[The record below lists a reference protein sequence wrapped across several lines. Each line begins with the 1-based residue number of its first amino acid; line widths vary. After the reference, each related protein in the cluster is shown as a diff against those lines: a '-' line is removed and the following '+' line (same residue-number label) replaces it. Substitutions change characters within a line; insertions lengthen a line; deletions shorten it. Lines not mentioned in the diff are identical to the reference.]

1 MKKVTLLATM
11 SAAPIRNTYNAINV
25 FIKTAAAVIN
35 HLGKILHFVERIGR
49 IGNYIESF
57 FARIASFFSI
67 FTTAFARLNLIWT
80 NISHLLGSFKLI
92 LKPLNFLHKTTNF
105 LFGIFSSGCGNMM
118 EGLHKTKHAYRSTA
132 SYFQGC
138 FDPIKAQVE
147 YLMNLWTNISQ
158 YLPTYLGYLLQV
170 LIVPLLTL
178 VLIFMRTIIF
188 PFTLLHSAFRRLYH
202 EETDNTRREHFKV
215 E

>member
-1 MKKVTLLATM
+1 
-11 SAAPIRNTYNAINV
+11 
-25 FIKTAAAVIN
+25 
-35 HLGKILHFVERIGR
+35 
-49 IGNYIESF
+49 
-57 FARIASFFSI
+57 
-67 FTTAFARLNLIWT
+67 
-80 NISHLLGSFKLI
+80 
-92 LKPLNFLHKTTNF
+92 
-105 LFGIFSSGCGNMM
+105 MM
-118 EGLHKTKHAYRSTA
+118 EGLQKTKHAYRSTA
-132 SYFQGC
+132 CYFQGC
-138 FDPIKAQVE
+138 FDPIQAQVE
-147 YLMNLWTNISQ
+147 YLMNQ

>member
-1 MKKVTLLATM
+1 
-11 SAAPIRNTYNAINV
+11 
-25 FIKTAAAVIN
+25 
-35 HLGKILHFVERIGR
+35 
-49 IGNYIESF
+49 
-57 FARIASFFSI
+57 
-67 FTTAFARLNLIWT
+67 
-80 NISHLLGSFKLI
+80 
-92 LKPLNFLHKTTNF
+92 
-105 LFGIFSSGCGNMM
+105 MM
-118 EGLHKTKHAYRSTA
+118 EGLQKTKHAYRSTA

-138 FDPIKAQVE
+138 FDPIQAQLE